1 MKKIL
6 RKYFQL
12 FQDSNM
18 TWGKG
23 KTNYVSSGA
32 IVIGIIFSPIALVA
46 LVITT
51 LFSPLASW
59 LSEDSNP

>member
-1 MKKIL
+1 MKKAL

-12 FQDSNM
+12 FQDTQL

-23 KTNYVSSGA
+23 KTYYVSSGA
-32 IVIGIIFSPIALVA
+32 ILIGIIFSPIALAV

-51 LFSPLASW
+51 LFSPLAKW
-59 LSEDSNP
+59 LSED